1 MQTLTALRT
10 AGNAALVVVDV
21 QKGFDDPV
29 NDSRGRSNPDAER
42 NIKDL
47 LDRWQATGRP
57 VVFARHTSLARDSF
71 LRAGQVGND
80 FQDFVQERL
89 GRGAGPELVVDKTVN
104 SAFIGTPDLRDW
116 LERAGVRQVVVVG
129 IQTNGCVETTARMGG
144 NLGFDVVVPLDATYT
159 FAETGPDGERLSAEE
174 ITRATAVN
182 LHALGF
188 ARVVR
193 TADVLTSTDTAQA
206 DATQAEGR
214 HAGRPDAAVP
224 GGGSRG

>member
-1 MQTLTALRT
+1 MQTHEIHE
-10 AGNAALVVVDV
+10 NAALILIDV

-29 NDSRGRSNPDAER
+29 NDSRARSNPGAEQ
-42 NIKDL
+42 NIAAL
-47 LDRWQATGRP
+47 LDAWQTTGRP
-57 VVFARHTSLARDSF
+57 VVFARHTSLHRDSF
-71 LRAGQVGND
+71 LRAGQPGND
-80 FQDFVQERL
+80 FQDFVQRRL
-89 GRGAGPELVVDKTVN
+89 GQGAGPELVVDKTVN
-104 SAFIGTPDLRDW
+104 SAFIGTPDLRAW
-116 LERAGVRQVVVVG
+116 LEETGIRQVVTVG

-193 TADVLTSTDTAQA
+193 TADVLAGVPTGAGDADGEGAATA
-206 DATQAEGR
+206 
-214 HAGRPDAAVP
+214 AA
-224 GGGSRG
+224 R